1 MIKPILISWR
11 FVVNI
16 RIRAGFNAASNA
28 SVQSNLVG
36 TVECVG
42 FGSFYPLTGAGNSR
56 HPHDQS
62 DAKMKLDTTLP
73 TCVFP
78 RFRQFICV
86 YFDFSLVL
94 LHFKVFSNSQWE
106 LLCHN
111 SIEKRSRLRP
121 IKHFCKAM

>member
-16 RIRAGFNAASNA
+16 RIRAVFNAASNA

-42 FGSFYPLTGAGNSR
+42 FGSFYPLTGAGKLAPSSR
-56 HPHDQS
+56 PIGCKTETRHDF
-62 DAKMKLDTTLP
+62 ANA
-73 TCVFP
+73 VFP